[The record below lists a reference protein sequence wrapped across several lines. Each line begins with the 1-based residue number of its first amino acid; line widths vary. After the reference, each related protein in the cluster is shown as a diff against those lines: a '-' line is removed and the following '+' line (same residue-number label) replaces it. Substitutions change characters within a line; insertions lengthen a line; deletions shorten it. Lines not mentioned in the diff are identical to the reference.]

1 MEEAAKEQTSASAS
15 ARRSSSRLLR
25 YPLRSAGKMKEEKA
39 PLADSSNSSAPRR
52 GKPAPSVSKSVG
64 VLDLNGKDKPAKPPR
79 RMSVPSK
86 SIASPASRQVGNIT
100 PIAEARS
107 RRSIRNEGK
116 SDTPLSDVS
125 KSLTKRK
132 FNVIFSASYW
142 LNQIKLSESS
152 AKHSISLGFFK
163 LGLEAGCEPL
173 QRMRD
178 ELKAYTQRHN
188 LVELGEPLKQLFES
202 YNILPDFEQLQVSE
216 TCSHVPEEG
225 TRSSDDEIHSS
236 SSVAD
241 FEKVVPKP
249 PTKETAAETGQAKE
263 STRNTTVKSDT
274 AATKTNR
281 SEKKVAAVSGTRGRN
296 TQKKQQKPIK
306 NNNDKVKSQGKK
318 SANEGLIDAPPPE
331 KVLEENKENS
341 DALQTE
347 ALSCTDE

>member
-25 YPLRSAGKMKEEKA
+25 YPLRSAGKLKEEKP

-86 SIASPASRQVGNIT
+86 SIASPASGQVGNIT

-125 KSLTKRK
+125 KSLTRRK
-132 FNVIFSASYW
+132 FNVISSASYW
-142 LNQIKLSESS
+142 LNQIKLSESA
-152 AKHSISLGFFK
+152 AKHSVSLGFFK

-202 YNILPDFEQLQVSE
+202 YNILPDFEHLQVSE
-216 TCSHVPEEG
+216 TCSHVPEES
-225 TRSSDDEIHSS
+225 TRSSDDEIHST

-249 PTKETAAETGQAKE
+249 STKETAETGQAKE
-263 STRNTTVKSDT
+263 STRNTTLKSDT
-274 AATKTNR
+274 ATKKNR
-281 SEKKVAAVSGTRGRN
+281 SEKKVVAAGSGTRGRT

-306 NNNDKVKSQGKK
+306 NNDKVKSQGKK
-318 SANEGLIDAPPPE
+318 SANEGLIDAPAPE

-347 ALSCTDE
+347 AISCTDE